1 MRAVVLDGRFLVCA
15 CAWGCAFPW
24 TRGVVVFRTVV
35 VDFVVVVD
43 RDVLPPWRT
52 RVVRCDC
59 V

>member
-1 MRAVVLDGRFLVCA
+1 MVLDGRFLVCA